1 MLDSEKFAIAARLH
15 VMLRRK
21 AGRVTDVEWMVKN
34 EEYAQELL
42 RFADEQGDAELSELA
57 DKFRHVGQPST
68 ALPTTEFLD
77 TVAPEL
83 AGLHVNPTAGAS
95 KYVESLR

>member
-57 DKFRHVGQPST
+57 DKFRRVGQPAT
-68 ALPTTEFLD
+68 AMPAFVE
-77 TVAPEL
+77 TVTAKL